1 MAAAADGLIRS
12 QHKMPAGRGPA
23 GKETTM
29 SKKSTKTS
37 AKANKKSNAGTGKS
51 TKRPKPANE
60 RILEKFQRG
69 DIPAAQPAIEEPVPE
84 ATTAATVAPT
94 GHAVPASANDTT
106 KPADEPTGE
115 PGATGGKRMGL
126 VSAAIRVLE
135 DAGEDAAMNCH
146 ELVKL
151 AAERGFWQPRAGKTP
166 ANTLYAALLRE
177 VRDKGAASRFRKTD
191 RGKFA
196 LNKTS

>member
-1 MAAAADGLIRS
+1 
-12 QHKMPAGRGPA
+12 
-23 GKETTM
+23 M

-37 AKANKKSNAGTGKS
+37 KTTKSSKKT
-51 TKRPKPANE
+51 TKPASD
-60 RILEKFQRG
+60 RILEKFRKTG
-69 DIPAAQPAIEEPVPE
+69 KPAIEQKDDRKGLLPHEQAGDQPVAEGSHTADLVNALTSGRTQPE
-84 ATTAATVAPT
+84 EAAPVATGGDTTAEPTTTTTAPA
-94 GHAVPASANDTT
+94 G
-106 KPADEPTGE
+106 EPTGE

-126 VSAAIRVLE
+126 VSAAIRVLQE
-135 DAGEDAAMNCH
+135 AGEDAAMNCH

-177 VRDKGAASRFRKTD
+177 IRDKGAASRFRKTD

-196 LNKTS
+196 LNKRS

>member
-1 MAAAADGLIRS
+1 
-12 QHKMPAGRGPA
+12 
-23 GKETTM
+23 M
-29 SKKSTKTS
+29 SKKSTKTGKTTKS
-37 AKANKKSNAGTGKS
+37 NKKT
-51 TKRPKPANE
+51 TKPAGD
-60 RILEKFQRG
+60 RILEKFRKTGKPAVEQKDDRKGLLPHEQAG
-69 DIPAAQPAIEEPVPE
+69 DQAVAHATIAEPLAETTPVDDAAPVATGSDTAAEAITT
-84 ATTAATVAPT
+84 TTA
-94 GHAVPASANDTT
+94 PAGSD
-106 KPADEPTGE
+106 TGE

-177 VRDKGAASRFRKTD
+177 IRDKGEASRFRKTD